1 MKPQTHS
8 NVSLFF
14 FLLFSFCSTVIYI
27 NSLRLFLTIISLL
40 LQYTLV
46 ILGTSSQSQSYL
58 KLTLAF
64 KQSIHWPY
72 HFSYLSHFF
81 YFLLFF
87 VFTCE
92 PFHEI
97 RFYGKRWMHDM
108 KVLNQW
114 LKKKKRKKN
123 DPILQTVKNWTMCS
137 YPIAMVN
144 AYTLIYDCQH
154 IWNNFRSNARKPT
167 LPPYYGPVPTV

>member
-1 MKPQTHS
+1 MWAF
-8 NVSLFF
+8 FF

-81 YFLLFF
+81 LFF
-87 VFTCE
+87 IIFC
-92 PFHEI
+92 
-97 RFYGKRWMHDM
+97 FYLWALSWNQILWK
-108 KVLNQW
+108 KVNAW
-114 LKKKKRKKN
+114 YESFKSMIKKEKKKEEWSHPTNCKELDHVFISNCNGKCLHSDLR
-123 DPILQTVKNWTMCS
+123 LS
-137 YPIAMVN
+137 
-144 AYTLIYDCQH
+144 AYLE
-154 IWNNFRSNARKPT
+154 
-167 LPPYYGPVPTV
+167 